1 MIRRNRFTRLFA
13 VITAILLICCT
24 VPFCASAQQ
33 IDLTGATRL
42 TFSDGGI
49 TAADGSSTAY
59 QIKSTAL
66 TIDGAGTYVLS
77 GTCADGSVTVK
88 KGTTGV
94 TLVLDGLTLT
104 GKTTAPIA
112 CNKSTAVTIV
122 AADGT
127 VNTLADTEQN
137 NDDTHPENE
146 AAENAVI
153 KCKDGSQVTL
163 CGSGTLKIEA
173 NGKNGIKSGETTDA
187 EGEAWLKIRELTLST
202 TATVNDGINAGATV
216 EIESGKITV
225 SAADDGIHSDYTLTI
240 GASGTAGPTIDI
252 AKSNEG
258 LEAAQLTIASGT
270 ITVNADD
277 DGLNAANKS
286 LPDYAFSIA
295 IAGGTLKVTA
305 GGDGLDSNGALTISG
320 GDVTVYTSSKADDQ
334 PLDADGTISIT
345 GGTVLAAG
353 GSAGMG
359 MKLNTTQPY
368 VLFGSSGTGGMGGGG
383 RPGGGFGGRGDAQSD
398 TSGSGNKQSAQ
409 DTQSGNMQNG
419 QQPPELPNGQGS
431 GTQSGQ
437 QPPEL
442 PNGQGSGTQ
451 SGQQPPELPQ
461 GGQPGNDQSG
471 DTQTDRQPPT
481 PPDGQTGDG
490 SGMPDGTG
498 GSSVSVTKG
507 STFTIRDADGDTV
520 LSTEA
525 PFDLTTVFYSSTDL
539 TDGGSYT
546 LLSGTNELATSTAA
560 SGEGSTGSGGAGRGD
575 MQRPG
580 TDNGSQSNSLL
591 IICLIAAGVSLLVAA
606 ACVTVLI
613 VVLHRRRKAAAT
625 AAAPSAAP
633 SAPAEQSGDPN
644 ENG

>member
-59 QIKSTAL
+59 QIKGTAL

-77 GTCADGSVTVK
+77 GMCADGSVTVK
-88 KGTTGV
+88 KGTNGV

-137 NDDTHPENE
+137 NDETHPENE
-146 AAENAVI
+146 TAENAVI

-173 NGKNGIKSGETTDA
+173 NGKNGIKSGETTDE
-187 EGEAWLKIRELTLST
+187 EGEAWLKIRELTLSI

-225 SAADDGIHSDYTLTI
+225 SASDDGIHSDYTLTI

-252 AKSNEG
+252 EKSNEG

-286 LPDYAFSIA
+286 LSDYTFSIT

-334 PLDADGTISIT
+334 PLDADGTISVT

-368 VLFGSSGTGGMGGGG
+368 VLFGSSGTGGTGGMGGGG
-383 RPGGGFGGRGDAQSD
+383 RPGGNFGGRGDAQSD
-398 TSGSGNKQSAQ
+398 TSGSGNAQSAQ
-409 DTQSGNMQNG
+409 DTQNG

-437 QPPEL
+437 QPP
-442 PNGQGSGTQ
+442 
-451 SGQQPPELPQ
+451 
-461 GGQPGNDQSG
+461 
-471 DTQTDRQPPT
+471 T
-481 PPDGQTGDG
+481 PPDGQTGG
-490 SGMPDGTG
+490 RSGMPDGMG

-507 STFTIRDADGDTV
+507 STFAIRNADGDTV
-520 LSTEA
+520 LSAEA
-525 PFDLTTVFYSSTDL
+525 PFDLATVFYSSADL

-546 LLSGTNELATSTAA
+546 LLSGSDELATATAA

-580 TDNGSQSNSLL
+580 PDNGNQSNSLL
-591 IICLIAAGVSLLVAA
+591 VICLIAAGVSLLVAA

-613 VVLHRRRKAAAT
+613 VVLHRRKKAAAPAAAS
-625 AAAPSAAP
+625 AAAPTAP
-633 SAPAEQSGDPN
+633 TDQSTDPK

>member
-13 VITAILLICCT
+13 VIAAILLTCCT

-59 QIKSTAL
+59 QIKGTAL

-173 NGKNGIKSGETTDA
+173 NGKNGIKSGETTDE
-187 EGEAWLKIRELTLST
+187 EGEAWLKIRELTLSI

-216 EIESGKITV
+216 TIESGKITV

-252 AKSNEG
+252 EKSNEG
-258 LEAAQLTIASGT
+258 LEAARLTIASGT

-286 LPDYAFSIA
+286 LSDYAFSIT

-320 GDVTVYTSSKADDQ
+320 GGVTVYTSSKADDQ

-368 VLFGSSGTGGMGGGG
+368 VLFGSSGMGGMGGGG

-409 DTQSGNMQNG
+409 DTQSGNTQN
-419 QQPPELPNGQGS
+419 
-431 GTQSGQ
+431 GQ

-471 DTQTDRQPPT
+471 DTQTGQQPPT
-481 PPDGQTGDG
+481 PPDGQTGG
-490 SGMPDGTG
+490 QSGMPDGMG

-507 STFTIRDADGDTV
+507 STFAVRNADSDTV
-520 LSTEA
+520 LSAEA
-525 PFDLTTVFYSSTDL
+525 PFDLATVFYSSADL

-546 LLSGTNELATSTAA
+546 LLSGTNELSTSTAA

-580 TDNGSQSNSLL
+580 PDNGNQSNSLL
-591 IICLIAAGVSLLVAA
+591 VICLIAAGVSLLVAA

-613 VVLHRRRKAAAT
+613 VVLHRRKKAAAT
-625 AAAPSAAP
+625 AAASAA
-633 SAPAEQSGDPN
+633 APTVPTNQSSDPKEN
-644 ENG
+644 E

>member
-13 VITAILLICCT
+13 VITAILLICCM

-59 QIKSTAL
+59 QIKGTAL

-137 NDDTHPENE
+137 NDETHPENE

-153 KCKDGSQVTL
+153 KGKDGSQVTL

-173 NGKNGIKSGETTDA
+173 NGKNGIKSGETTDE
-187 EGEAWLKIRELTLST
+187 EGEAWLKIRELTLSI

-252 AKSNEG
+252 EKSNEG

-286 LPDYAFSIA
+286 LSDYTFSIT

-334 PLDADGTISIT
+334 PLDADGTISVT

-368 VLFGSSGTGGMGGGG
+368 VLFGSSGTGGTGGMGGGG
-383 RPGGGFGGRGDAQSD
+383 RPGGNFGGRGDAQSD
-398 TSGSGNKQSAQ
+398 TSGSGNAQSAQ
-409 DTQSGNMQNG
+409 DTQNG

-437 QPPEL
+437 QPP
-442 PNGQGSGTQ
+442 
-451 SGQQPPELPQ
+451 
-461 GGQPGNDQSG
+461 
-471 DTQTDRQPPT
+471 T
-481 PPDGQTGDG
+481 PPDGQTGG
-490 SGMPDGTG
+490 RSGMPDGMG

-507 STFTIRDADGDTV
+507 STFAIRNADGDTV
-520 LSTEA
+520 LSAEA
-525 PFDLTTVFYSSTDL
+525 PFDLATVFYSSADL

-546 LLSGTNELATSTAA
+546 LLSGTNELSTSTAA

-580 TDNGSQSNSLL
+580 PDNGNQSNSLL
-591 IICLIAAGVSLLVAA
+591 VICLIAAGVSLLVAA
-606 ACVTVLI
+606 ACITVLI
-613 VVLHRRRKAAAT
+613 VVLHRRKKAAASAAAS
-625 AAAPSAAP
+625 AAAPT
-633 SAPAEQSGDPN
+633 APADQSSDPK

>member
-1 MIRRNRFTRLFA
+1 MIRKGHFTRLFA
-13 VITAILLICCT
+13 VIAAILLICCT
-24 VPFCASAQQ
+24 VPLCASAQQ

-59 QIKSTAL
+59 QIKGTTL

-112 CNKSTAVTIV
+112 CNKSTAVTIM

-137 NDDTHPENE
+137 NDETHPENE

-153 KCKDGSQVTL
+153 KGKDGSQVTL
-163 CGSGTLKIEA
+163 CGTGTLKIEA

-187 EGEAWLKIRELTLST
+187 EGEAWLMIRELTLSIA
-202 TATVNDGINAGATV
+202 ATVNDGINAGASIT
-216 EIESGKITV
+216 IESGTVTV

-240 GASGTAGPTIDI
+240 GASGTTGPTIDI
-252 AKSNEG
+252 EKSNEG
-258 LEAAQLTIASGT
+258 LEAARLTIASGT

-286 LPDYAFSIA
+286 LSDYAFSIA
-295 IAGGTLKVTA
+295 ITGGTLKVTA
-305 GGDGLDSNGALTISG
+305 GGDGLDANGTLSVSG

-334 PLDADGTISIT
+334 PLDANGAISIT

-368 VLFGSSGTGGMGGGG
+368 VLFGSSDMGGMGGG
-383 RPGGGFGGRGDAQSD
+383 RPGGGFGGRGDARSD
-398 TSGSGNKQSAQ
+398 TSGSGNAQSAQ
-409 DTQSGNMQNG
+409 DTQSDR
-419 QQPPELPNGQGS
+419 QPPDLPNGQG
-431 GTQSGQ
+431 G
-437 QPPEL
+437 
-442 PNGQGSGTQ
+442 GTQ

-461 GGQPGNDQSG
+461 GGQPGNARSG
-471 DTQTDRQPPT
+471 DTQNSQQPTT
-481 PPDGQTGDG
+481 PPDGQSGGG
-490 SGMPDGTG
+490 SGMPGGVG
-498 GSSVSVTKG
+498 GSGVSVTKG
-507 STFTIRDADGDTV
+507 STFTIRDTDGGTV
-520 LSTEA
+520 LSAEA
-525 PFDLTTVFYSSTDL
+525 PFALTTVFYSSTDL

-546 LLSGTNELATSTAA
+546 LLSGTDGLATSTAA
-560 SGEGSTGSGGAGRGD
+560 SGESSTGGGAGRGD

-580 TDNGSQSNSLL
+580 TDSDKKSSSLL
-591 IICLIAAGVSLLVAA
+591 VICLIAAGVSLLVAA

-613 VVLHRRRKAAAT
+613 VVLHRRKKSRASTAAP
-625 AAAPSAAP
+625 AAAPTAP
-633 SAPAEQSGDPN
+633 TDQSTDPK

>member
-1 MIRRNRFTRLFA
+1 MIRKGHFTRLFA
-13 VITAILLICCT
+13 VIAAILLICCT
-24 VPFCASAQQ
+24 VPLCASAQQ

-59 QIKSTAL
+59 QINGTTL

-104 GKTTAPIA
+104 GKATAPIT
-112 CNKSTAVTIV
+112 CSKSTAVTIM

-137 NDDTHPENE
+137 NDETHPENE

-153 KCKDGSQVTL
+153 KGKDGSQVTL
-163 CGSGTLKIEA
+163 CGTGTLKIEA

-187 EGEAWLKIRELTLST
+187 EGEAWLKIRELTLSIA
-202 TATVNDGINAGATV
+202 ATVNDGINAGASVT
-216 EIESGKITV
+216 IESGTVTV

-240 GASGTAGPTIDI
+240 GASGTTGPTIDI
-252 AKSNEG
+252 EKSNEG
-258 LEAAQLTIASGT
+258 LEAARLTIASGT
-270 ITVNADD
+270 IAVNADD

-286 LPDYAFSIA
+286 LSDYAFSIA
-295 IAGGTLKVTA
+295 ITGGTLKVTA
-305 GGDGLDSNGALTISG
+305 GGDGLDANGTLSVSG

-334 PLDADGTISIT
+334 PLDANGTISIT

-368 VLFGSSGTGGMGGGG
+368 VLFGSSDMGGMGGG
-383 RPGGGFGGRGDAQSD
+383 RPGGGFGGRGDARSD
-398 TSGSGNKQSAQ
+398 TSGSGNAQS
-409 DTQSGNMQNG
+409 DR
-419 QQPPELPNGQGS
+419 QPPDLPNGQG
-431 GTQSGQ
+431 G
-437 QPPEL
+437 
-442 PNGQGSGTQ
+442 GTQ

-461 GGQPGNDQSG
+461 GSQQGNARSG
-471 DTQTDRQPPT
+471 DTQNSQQPTT
-481 PPDGQTGDG
+481 PPDGQ
-490 SGMPDGTG
+490 SGGRSDMPDGVG
-498 GSSVSVTKG
+498 GSGVSVTKG
-507 STFTIRDADGDTV
+507 STFTIRDADGGTV

-525 PFDLTTVFYSSTDL
+525 PFDLTTVFYSSADL

-546 LLSGTNELATSTAA
+546 LLSGTDELAASTAA
-560 SGEGSTGSGGAGRGD
+560 SGESSTDGGAGRGD

-580 TDNGSQSNSLL
+580 TDSDKKSSSLL
-591 IICLIAAGVSLLVAA
+591 VICLIAAGVSLLVAA

-613 VVLHRRRKAAAT
+613 VVLHRRKKSRASTAAP
-625 AAAPSAAP
+625 AAAPTAP
-633 SAPAEQSGDPN
+633 TDQSTDPK

>member
-1 MIRRNRFTRLFA
+1 MIRKGHFTRLFA
-13 VITAILLICCT
+13 VIAAILFISCT
-24 VPFCASAQQ
+24 VPLCASAQQ

-59 QIKSTAL
+59 QIKGTTL

-104 GKTTAPIA
+104 GKTTAPIV
-112 CNKSTAVTIV
+112 CNKSTAVTIM

-137 NDDTHPENE
+137 NDETHPENA

-153 KCKDGSQVTL
+153 KGKDGSQVTL
-163 CGSGTLKIEA
+163 CGTGTLKIEA

-187 EGEAWLKIRELTLST
+187 EGEAWLMIRELTLSI
-202 TATVNDGINAGATV
+202 AAAVNDGINAGASVT
-216 EIESGKITV
+216 IESGTVTV

-240 GASGTAGPTIDI
+240 GASGKTGPTIDI
-252 AKSNEG
+252 EKSNEG
-258 LEAAQLTIASGT
+258 LEAARLTIASGT

-286 LPDYAFSIA
+286 LSDYAFSIA
-295 IAGGTLKVTA
+295 ITGGTLKVTA
-305 GGDGLDSNGALTISG
+305 GGDGLDANGTLSVSG

-334 PLDADGTISIT
+334 PLDTNGTISIT

-353 GSAGMG
+353 SSAGMG

-368 VLFGSSGTGGMGGGG
+368 VLFGSSDMGGG
-383 RPGGGFGGRGDAQSD
+383 RPGGGFGGRGDARSD
-398 TSGSGNKQSAQ
+398 TSGSGNAQSAQ
-409 DTQSGNMQNG
+409 DTQSDR
-419 QQPPELPNGQGS
+419 
-431 GTQSGQ
+431 
-437 QPPEL
+437 
-442 PNGQGSGTQ
+442 
-451 SGQQPPELPQ
+451 QPPELPQ
-461 GGQPGNDQSG
+461 GSQQGNAQSG
-471 DTQTDRQPPT
+471 DTQNSQQPTT
-481 PPDGQTGDG
+481 PPDGQTGG
-490 SGMPDGTG
+490 RSGMPGGVG
-498 GSSVSVTKG
+498 GSGVSVTKG
-507 STFTIRDADGDTV
+507 STFTIRDTDGGTV
-520 LSTEA
+520 LSAEA
-525 PFDLTTVFYSSTDL
+525 PFALTTVFYSSTDL

-546 LLSGTNELATSTAA
+546 LLSGTDGLAASTAA
-560 SGEGSTGSGGAGRGD
+560 SGESSTGGGAGRGD

-580 TDNGSQSNSLL
+580 TDSDKKSSSLL
-591 IICLIAAGVSLLVAA
+591 VICLIAAGVSLLVAA

-613 VVLHRRRKAAAT
+613 VALHRRKKSTASTAAP
-625 AAAPSAAP
+625 AAAPTAP
-633 SAPAEQSGDPN
+633 TDQSTDPK

>member
-59 QIKSTAL
+59 QIKGTAL

-173 NGKNGIKSGETTDA
+173 NGKNGIKSGETTDE
-187 EGEAWLKIRELTLST
+187 EGEAWLKIRELTLSI
-202 TATVNDGINAGATV
+202 TATVNDGINAGASVT
-216 EIESGKITV
+216 IESGKITV
-225 SAADDGIHSDYTLTI
+225 SAADDGIHSDCTLTI

-252 AKSNEG
+252 EKSNEG

-286 LPDYAFSIA
+286 LSDYAFSIA

-320 GDVTVYTSSKADDQ
+320 GGVTVYTSSKADDQ

-398 TSGSGNKQSAQ
+398 TSGSGNAQSAQ
-409 DTQSGNMQNG
+409 DTQN
-419 QQPPELPNGQGS
+419 
-431 GTQSGQ
+431 GQ

-471 DTQTDRQPPT
+471 DTQTGQQPPT
-481 PPDGQTGDG
+481 PPDGQTGG
-490 SGMPDGTG
+490 QSGMPDGMG

-507 STFTIRDADGDTV
+507 STFAIRNADGDTV

-525 PFDLTTVFYSSTDL
+525 PFDLSTVFYSSTDL

-580 TDNGSQSNSLL
+580 PDNGNQSNSLL
-591 IICLIAAGVSLLVAA
+591 VICLIAAGVSLLVAA

-613 VVLHRRRKAAAT
+613 VVLHRRKKAAASAAAS
-625 AAAPSAAP
+625 AAAPTVP
-633 SAPAEQSGDPN
+633 TNQSSDPKEN
-644 ENG
+644 E

>member
-1 MIRRNRFTRLFA
+1 MIRKGHFTRLFA
-13 VITAILLICCT
+13 VIAAILLICCT
-24 VPFCASAQQ
+24 VPLCASAQQ

-59 QIKSTAL
+59 QIKGTTL

-104 GKTTAPIA
+104 GKTTAPIT
-112 CNKSTAVTIV
+112 CNKSTAVTIM

-137 NDDTHPENE
+137 NDETHPENE

-153 KCKDGSQVTL
+153 KGKDGSQVTL
-163 CGSGTLKIEA
+163 CGTGTLKIEA

-187 EGEAWLKIRELTLST
+187 EGEAWLKIRELTLSIA
-202 TATVNDGINAGATV
+202 ATVNDGINAGASVT
-216 EIESGKITV
+216 IESGTVTV

-240 GASGTAGPTIDI
+240 GASGTTGPTIDI
-252 AKSNEG
+252 EKSNEG
-258 LEAAQLTIASGT
+258 LEAARLTIASGT

-286 LPDYAFSIA
+286 LSDYAFSIA
-295 IAGGTLKVTA
+295 ITGGTLKVTA
-305 GGDGLDSNGALTISG
+305 GGDGLDANGTLSVSG
-320 GDVTVYTSSKADDQ
+320 GDITVYTSSKADDQ
-334 PLDADGTISIT
+334 PLDADGAISIT

-368 VLFGSSGTGGMGGGG
+368 VLFGSSGMGGMGGG
-383 RPGGGFGGRGDAQSD
+383 RPGGGFGGRGDARSD
-398 TSGSGNKQSAQ
+398 TSGSGNAQSAQ
-409 DTQSGNMQNG
+409 DTQSDR
-419 QQPPELPNGQGS
+419 QPPDLPNGQGG

-437 QPPEL
+437 R
-442 PNGQGSGTQ
+442 
-451 SGQQPPELPQ
+451 
-461 GGQPGNDQSG
+461 GNAQSG
-471 DTQTDRQPPT
+471 DTQNSQQPTT
-481 PPDGQTGDG
+481 PPDGQSGG
-490 SGMPDGTG
+490 RSGMPDGVG
-498 GSSVSVTKG
+498 GSGVSVTKG
-507 STFTIRDADGDTV
+507 STFTIRDTDGGTV
-520 LSTEA
+520 LSAEA

-539 TDGGSYT
+539 TDGSSYT
-546 LLSGTNELATSTAA
+546 LLSGTDGLATSTAA
-560 SGEGSTGSGGAGRGD
+560 SGESSTGGGAGRGD

-580 TDNGSQSNSLL
+580 TDSDKKSSSLL
-591 IICLIAAGVSLLVAA
+591 VICLIAAGVSLLVAA

-613 VVLHRRRKAAAT
+613 VVLHRRKKSTAS
-625 AAAPSAAP
+625 AAAPAAAP
-633 SAPAEQSGDPN
+633 TAPTDQSTDPKK
-644 ENG
+644 NG

>member
-1 MIRRNRFTRLFA
+1 MIRKGHFTRLFA
-13 VITAILLICCT
+13 VIAAILLICCT
-24 VPFCASAQQ
+24 VPLCASAQQ

-59 QIKSTAL
+59 QIKGTTL

-112 CNKSTAVTIV
+112 CNKSTAVTIM

-137 NDDTHPENE
+137 NDETHPENE

-153 KCKDGSQVTL
+153 KGKDGSQVTL
-163 CGSGTLKIEA
+163 CGTGTLKIEA

-187 EGEAWLKIRELTLST
+187 EGEAWLKIRELTLSIA
-202 TATVNDGINAGATV
+202 ATVNDGINAGASVT
-216 EIESGKITV
+216 IESGTVTV

-240 GASGTAGPTIDI
+240 GASGTTGPTIDI
-252 AKSNEG
+252 EKSNEG
-258 LEAAQLTIASGT
+258 LEAARLTIASGT

-286 LPDYAFSIA
+286 LSDYAFSIA
-295 IAGGTLKVTA
+295 ITGGTLKVTA
-305 GGDGLDSNGALTISG
+305 GGDGLDANGTLSVSG

-334 PLDADGTISIT
+334 PLDANGTISIT

-368 VLFGSSGTGGMGGGG
+368 VLFGSSDMGGMGGG
-383 RPGGGFGGRGDAQSD
+383 RPGGGFGGRGDARSD
-398 TSGSGNKQSAQ
+398 TSGSGNAQS
-409 DTQSGNMQNG
+409 DR
-419 QQPPELPNGQGS
+419 QPPDLPNGQG
-431 GTQSGQ
+431 G
-437 QPPEL
+437 
-442 PNGQGSGTQ
+442 GTQ

-461 GGQPGNDQSG
+461 GSQPGNARSG
-471 DTQTDRQPPT
+471 DTQNSQQPTT
-481 PPDGQTGDG
+481 PPDGQ
-490 SGMPDGTG
+490 SGGRSDMPDGVG
-498 GSSVSVTKG
+498 GSGVSVTKG
-507 STFTIRDADGDTV
+507 STFTIRDTDGGTV

-539 TDGGSYT
+539 TDGGSYK
-546 LLSGTNELATSTAA
+546 LLSGTDGLATSTAA
-560 SGEGSTGSGGAGRGD
+560 SGESNTGGGAGRGD

-580 TDNGSQSNSLL
+580 TDSDKKSSSLL
-591 IICLIAAGVSLLVAA
+591 VICLIAAGVSLLVAA

-613 VVLHRRRKAAAT
+613 VVLHRRKKSTASTAAP
-625 AAAPSAAP
+625 AAAPTAP
-633 SAPAEQSGDPN
+633 TDQSTDPK

>member
-1 MIRRNRFTRLFA
+1 MIRKGHFTRLFA
-13 VITAILLICCT
+13 VIAAILLICCT
-24 VPFCASAQQ
+24 VPLCASAQQ

-59 QIKSTAL
+59 QIKGTTL

-112 CNKSTAVTIV
+112 CSKSTAVTIM

-137 NDDTHPENE
+137 NDETHPENE

-153 KCKDGSQVTL
+153 KGKDGSQVTL
-163 CGSGTLKIEA
+163 CGTGTLKIEA

-187 EGEAWLKIRELTLST
+187 EGEAWLKIRELTLSI
-202 TATVNDGINAGATV
+202 AAAVNDGINAGATV

-252 AKSNEG
+252 EKSNEG

-286 LPDYAFSIA
+286 LSDYAFSIT
-295 IAGGTLKVTA
+295 IAGGTLKVSA

-334 PLDADGTISIT
+334 PLDADGTISVA

-368 VLFGSSGTGGMGGGG
+368 VLFGSSDMGGMGGG
-383 RPGGGFGGRGDAQSD
+383 RPGGGFGGRGDARSD
-398 TSGSGNKQSAQ
+398 TSGSGNAQSAQ
-409 DTQSGNMQNG
+409 DTQSDR
-419 QQPPELPNGQGS
+419 QPPDLPNGQGS

-437 QPPEL
+437 QP
-442 PNGQGSGTQ
+442 S
-451 SGQQPPELPQ
+451 ELPQ
-461 GGQPGNDQSG
+461 GGQPGSDQLG
-471 DTQTDRQPPT
+471 DSQNAQQPPT
-481 PPDGQTGDG
+481 PPDGQSGGG
-490 SGMPDGTG
+490 SGMPGGVG
-498 GSSVSVTKG
+498 GSGVSVAKG
-507 STFTIRDADGDTV
+507 STFTIRDADGGTV

-525 PFDLTTVFYSSTDL
+525 PFALTTVFYSSTDL
-539 TDGGSYT
+539 TNGGSYT
-546 LLSGTNELATSTAA
+546 LLSGTDELAASTAA
-560 SGEGSTGSGGAGRGD
+560 SGESSTGSGAGRGD

-580 TDNGSQSNSLL
+580 TDSDKKSSSLL
-591 IICLIAAGVSLLVAA
+591 VICLIAAGVSLLVAV

-613 VVLHRRRKAAAT
+613 VVLHRRKKSTASTAAP
-625 AAAPSAAP
+625 AAAPTAP
-633 SAPAEQSGDPN
+633 TDQSTDPK

>member
-59 QIKSTAL
+59 QIKGTAL

-137 NDDTHPENE
+137 NDETHPENE

-173 NGKNGIKSGETTDA
+173 NGKNGIKSGETTDE
-187 EGEAWLKIRELTLST
+187 EGEAWLKIRELTLSI

-252 AKSNEG
+252 EKSNEG

-270 ITVNADD
+270 ITVTADD

-286 LPDYAFSIA
+286 LSDYAFSIT

-334 PLDADGTISIT
+334 PLDANGAISIT

-368 VLFGSSGTGGMGGGG
+368 VLFGSSDMGGMGGG
-383 RPGGGFGGRGDAQSD
+383 RPGGGFGGRGDARSD
-398 TSGSGNKQSAQ
+398 TSGNGNAQSAQ
-409 DTQSGNMQNG
+409 DTQSDR
-419 QQPPELPNGQGS
+419 QPPDLPNGQGS

-437 QPPEL
+437 QPP
-442 PNGQGSGTQ
+442 GS
-451 SGQQPPELPQ
+451 PQ
-461 GGQPGNDQSG
+461 GGQRGNAQSG
-471 DTQTDRQPPT
+471 DTQNSQQPPT
-481 PPDGQTGDG
+481 PPDGQTGG
-490 SGMPDGTG
+490 QSGMPGSMG

-507 STFTIRDADGDTV
+507 STFAIRNADGDTV
-520 LSTEA
+520 LSAEA
-525 PFDLTTVFYSSTDL
+525 PFDLATVFYSSADL

-546 LLSGTNELATSTAA
+546 LLSGTNELSTSTAA

-580 TDNGSQSNSLL
+580 PDNGNQSNSLL
-591 IICLIAAGVSLLVAA
+591 VICLIAAGVSLLVAA

-613 VVLHRRRKAAAT
+613 VVLHRRKKSTASTAAPAAT
-625 AAAPSAAP
+625 PTAPTD
-633 SAPAEQSGDPN
+633 QSTDPK

>member
-59 QIKSTAL
+59 QIKGTTL

-137 NDDTHPENE
+137 NDETHPENE

-153 KCKDGSQVTL
+153 KGKDGSQVTL

-173 NGKNGIKSGETTDA
+173 NGKNGIKSGETTDE
-187 EGEAWLKIRELTLST
+187 EGEAWLKIRELTLSI

-252 AKSNEG
+252 EKSNEG
-258 LEAAQLTIASGT
+258 LEAARLTIASGT

-286 LPDYAFSIA
+286 LSDYAFSIT

-320 GDVTVYTSSKADDQ
+320 GGVTVYTSSKADDQ

-368 VLFGSSGTGGMGGGG
+368 VLFGSSGMGGMGGGG

-409 DTQSGNMQNG
+409 DTQSGNTQNG

-437 QPPEL
+437 Q
-442 PNGQGSGTQ
+442 S
-451 SGQQPPELPQ
+451 PELPQ

-471 DTQTDRQPPT
+471 DTQTGQQPPT
-481 PPDGQTGDG
+481 PPDGQTGG
-490 SGMPDGTG
+490 QSGMPDGMG

-507 STFTIRDADGDTV
+507 STFAIRNADGDTV
-520 LSTEA
+520 LSAEA
-525 PFDLTTVFYSSTDL
+525 PFDLATVFYSSADL

-546 LLSGTNELATSTAA
+546 LLSGTNELSTSTAA

-580 TDNGSQSNSLL
+580 PDNGDKSNSLL
-591 IICLIAAGVSLLVAA
+591 VICLIAAGVSLLVAA
-606 ACVTVLI
+606 ACITVLI
-613 VVLHRRRKAAAT
+613 VVLHRRKKAAAPAAAS
-625 AAAPSAAP
+625 AAAPT
-633 SAPAEQSGDPN
+633 APADQSSDPK